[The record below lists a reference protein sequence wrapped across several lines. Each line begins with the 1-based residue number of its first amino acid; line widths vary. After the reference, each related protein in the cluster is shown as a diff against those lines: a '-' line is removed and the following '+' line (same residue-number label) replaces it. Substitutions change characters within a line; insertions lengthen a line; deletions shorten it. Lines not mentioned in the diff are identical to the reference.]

1 MFLDDDVVVQKDLTQ
16 LFSIE
21 LHGNVIGVV
30 ETCLESF
37 HRYSKY
43 LNFSHPTISSKI
55 DPHTCGWAFGMNIF
69 DLISWRKANTTSLYH
84 YWQKQNS
91 DLLLWRTGILPAGL
105 LTFYGLMEPLDR
117 RWHVLGMM

>member
-1 MFLDDDVVVQKDLTQ
+1 DLTQ
-16 LFSIE
+16 LFSSE

-43 LNFSHPTISSKI
+43 LNFLHPTISSKI
-55 DPHTCGWAFGMNIF
+55 DPHTCGW
-69 DLISWRKANTTSLYH
+69 RKANTTSLYH
-84 YWQKQNS
+84 YWQEQNS
-91 DLLLWRTGILPAGL
+91 DLLLWRTGILPVGL

-117 RWHVLGMM
+117 RWRVLGM